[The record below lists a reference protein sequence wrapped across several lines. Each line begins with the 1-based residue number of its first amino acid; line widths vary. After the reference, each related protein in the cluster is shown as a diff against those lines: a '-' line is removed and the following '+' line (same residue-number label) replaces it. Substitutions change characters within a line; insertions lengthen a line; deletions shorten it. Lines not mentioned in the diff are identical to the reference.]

1 MALIHL
7 NYKSKYLDGNTDVN
21 VLLPDPPFG
30 GVPADFYSSG
40 VKYPVLWLLH
50 GTSGDYSVWLR
61 RSNIE
66 EYAQKKKIM
75 VVMPS
80 VQNTNYADWPT
91 FANGYGAYSVLTEE
105 LMPLIYGWFPASPQQ
120 KDNFI
125 AGNSM
130 GGRGACTYAFNHP
143 NRFAGAYIMSAS
155 PQDMR
160 THLEDRFF
168 AKRNQNMVANAGGM
182 EAFLA
187 SPQNLWDL
195 TRELA
200 EKKVALPKLYFACGI
215 QDALAYEDF
224 KIFRAYAEELE
235 LSAQFWEEPGYGHEW
250 PFWNRCLQDAMDK
263 FFPDT

>member
-21 VLLPDPPFG
+21 VLLPDLPFG

-91 FANGYGAYSVLTEE
+91 FANGYGAYSVLTE
-105 LMPLIYGWFPASPQQ
+105 
-120 KDNFI
+120 
-125 AGNSM
+125 
-130 GGRGACTYAFNHP
+130 
-143 NRFAGAYIMSAS
+143 
-155 PQDMR
+155 
-160 THLEDRFF
+160 
-168 AKRNQNMVANAGGM
+168 
-182 EAFLA
+182 
-187 SPQNLWDL
+187 
-195 TRELA
+195 
-200 EKKVALPKLYFACGI
+200 
-215 QDALAYEDF
+215 
-224 KIFRAYAEELE
+224 
-235 LSAQFWEEPGYGHEW
+235 
-250 PFWNRCLQDAMDK
+250 
-263 FFPDT
+263 

>member
-1 MALIHL
+1 
-7 NYKSKYLDGNTDVN
+7 
-21 VLLPDPPFG
+21 
-30 GVPADFYSSG
+30 
-40 VKYPVLWLLH
+40 
-50 GTSGDYSVWLR
+50 
-61 RSNIE
+61 
-66 EYAQKKKIM
+66 
-75 VVMPS
+75 
-80 VQNTNYADWPT
+80 
-91 FANGYGAYSVLTEE
+91 
-105 LMPLIYGWFPASPQQ
+105 
-120 KDNFI
+120 
-125 AGNSM
+125 
-130 GGRGACTYAFNHP
+130 
-143 NRFAGAYIMSAS
+143 MSAS

-215 QDALAYEDF
+215 QDALAYEDI